1 MYVCLIMLFNIP
13 FIQRQ
18 IGSWTADALS
28 EQLNTNVSIGNIQI
42 GLPNRIIIDD
52 LCIDDQ
58 QGNQAIKADRLAA
71 TVDILPLSRGKISI
85 SSTQLFGLTAI
96 INRPTPDQP
105 TNCQF
110 LLDAFKSDT
119 TDTKKSNIDLRLG
132 SLIVR
137 RGHIA
142 YDVMS
147 EPATTTL
154 TPNHLDIKDIDL
166 TLSLK
171 ALNADSI
178 DLTIKRLNAIESHS
192 NLSLHK
198 LQAHINANNSYAL
211 LTKLETQVMQSELK
225 FDTLEIHYPDY
236 EKDHTFAFRTSQVQ
250 ATLLASD
257 IKPFT
262 TKEINFDSPI
272 HIEAIIDGTDNRINT
287 TPLHIYTDNE
297 NIRADIQATLL
308 DWQESHPDI
317 SADIMISID
326 DEGKQQ
332 CMNLADI
339 DTQTS
344 DIIMRL
350 GQLDYTGKVDITSQ
364 QQSTSGILT
373 TGAGTIDIDIT
384 NYSDINRL
392 DATINT
398 EELNLEQITSNP
410 DFGTT
415 AIMLQADVN
424 TDSKKT
430 AASIINAT
438 LSSFNY
444 KGNQYDHIT
453 ADLQHQNNMVTGE
466 ATVSDDALAVNIA
479 GSYDKHSTNFDGT
492 LDIRGLNP
500 HALNLTD
507 KFPGDVVD
515 VNLHANTHGT
525 NIDNITGLLDIDQL
539 TITTPEQTLALSNT
553 QLKIV
558 EADGMKQLDFS
569 SEFADAH
576 IEGDLHIETIADAF
590 VAQLSQHLPAITGH
604 SAPNTNKFNFTA
616 QIRESDILHHYIN
629 YDYIPTSPINISGH
643 IDAPSSTMLID
654 IDAPSISHNDKQY
667 TGTHISVNN
676 NVDMLSLSASSNQ
689 SDEDNINTRLLFTAD
704 AHDNQ
709 LQTLLNWDETTTNK
723 SNGMIYATTAF
734 TDSLGKIK
742 ADIDLHKSQITIND
756 TLWQVQ
762 PSTVSIFDKQI
773 DCNNIKI
780 SNDNHYIVL
789 NGTISDNPTDSLVV
803 SLNDLE
809 VAYITELIDFHA
821 VRFKGQASGQ
831 AVISN
836 VYDDIHL
843 GADITIHGMHL
854 QEGRLG
860 TGHIRAA
867 WDNDIE
873 GIRINGHIVDNY
885 KQLDRTTDID
895 GFVSPSRNDLDL
907 EISTNNTNA
916 EFLNGFLSSTFS
928 NISGN
933 TNGVIHII
941 GPLNDVNLVG
951 NISADVD
958 MTLRATNVTYHVN
971 PQDSIHLRKYG
982 FDFINTR
989 LSNRKSGTAVVNGTL
1004 AHQNMKNFKY
1014 DFDISM
1020 DNLTIYD
1027 EHEFNSDKFYATVFA
1042 DGTLGIHGSDGHPLR
1057 MTANVTPTRGS
1068 VFAYDAATPDVITS
1082 GNFVTFRDVTPIAT
1096 KNGDATPDS
1105 TSTSTQNN
1113 TTADTPTNNEYQG
1126 DIFMDISLHVN
1137 PDCEIKLRMDNVED
1151 GYMTTYGSGTLLA
1164 HYHNKSPFSLNGIY
1178 QIHGGR
1184 YKLYLQDIIYR
1195 DLDLQDGSN
1204 VVFNGSPFDANIH
1217 LICHHTIPSVPLRD
1231 LTSANT
1237 FSQNSKVKV
1246 ICVMDITGKL
1256 DNMNFAF
1263 DLQLPNV
1270 SDETR
1275 QLVKSLITSEE
1286 EMNMQMIYLLGLQRF
1301 YTNEY
1306 ARANGESGSN
1316 QAVNTLLSSTLSGQI
1331 NQMLSSVIGTNSK
1344 WNFGTGITTGE
1355 QGWNDLDVEGNLSG
1369 SLLNDRL
1376 LINGNFGYR
1385 DNALTNSSNFIGDFD
1400 VRWRL
1405 SETGNTYIKAYNQTN
1420 DRYFTK
1426 ATLNTQGIG
1435 ITYQRNF
1442 DSWKALFRRKM
1453 KEEAEKK
1460 KK

>member
-1 MYVCLIMLFNIP
+1 MYVCLIMLVNIP
-13 FIQRQ
+13 AIQKI
-18 IGSWTADALS
+18 IGGWTADVLS
-28 EQLNTNVSIGNIQI
+28 EKIHTGVSIGKVDL
-42 GLPNRIIIDD
+42 GLLNRIIIDD
-52 LCIDDQ
+52 IDIKDQ
-58 QGNQAIKADRLAA
+58 EGNTMLKADRMAVKIEL
-71 TVDILPLSRGKISI
+71 LPLLNGTVRITN
-85 SSTQLFGLTAI
+85 TQLFGLTAHLTRKTTEAKPNYQFI
-96 INRPTPDQP
+96 IDALSSDDTNDNTKPIDMRINSFVMRRGNITYDVLSEPVTEVFDINHLNITNINTTLSVKVFNADSLDLTLKRLNLKEQNSGLTLHNMQTKITANRMEAYIAPLHIKLQESEVSIDTMNVQYPTYHDDKAFMFYANNMEATVIPSNFNAFLAQPLNISTPLHLQANLDGTEDELNIANINISTPNQEFEADMEGTIKRWQTSSPDIHSFMELIVSNQGKTILNNALN
-105 TNCQF
+105 TNKPVPDIIAN
-110 LLDAFKSDT
+110 LGLMHYSGLIDKS
-119 TDTKKSNIDLRLG
+119 G
-132 SLIVR
+132 SLMQASGQLETETGNV
-137 RGHIA
+137 
-142 YDVMS
+142 
-147 EPATTTL
+147 
-154 TPNHLDIKDIDL
+154 DIDL
-166 TLSLK
+166 AFNNSHTITGVITSNEFNLEALTRNDDFGNISFTVNIDGDISDSHNPMGTIAGTLADVEYKNYQYKEISFTATRTGGIINTQVDVNDNNAML
-171 ALNADSI
+171 ALNGTYD
-178 DLTIKRLNAIESHS
+178 E
-192 NLSLHK
+192 
-198 LQAHINANNSYAL
+198 QNS
-211 LTKLETQVMQSELK
+211 
-225 FDTLEIHYPDY
+225 
-236 EKDHTFAFRTSQVQ
+236 
-250 ATLLASD
+250 
-257 IKPFT
+257 
-262 TKEINFDSPI
+262 
-272 HIEAIIDGTDNRINT
+272 RISGV
-287 TPLHIYTDNE
+287 
-297 NIRADIQATLL
+297 ADIQ
-308 DWQESHPDI
+308 
-317 SADIMISID
+317 
-326 DEGKQQ
+326 G
-332 CMNLADI
+332 
-339 DTQTS
+339 
-344 DIIMRL
+344 
-350 GQLDYTGKVDITSQ
+350 
-364 QQSTSGILT
+364 
-373 TGAGTIDIDIT
+373 
-384 NYSDINRL
+384 
-392 DATINT
+392 
-398 EELNLEQITSNP
+398 
-410 DFGTT
+410 F
-415 AIMLQADVN
+415 
-424 TDSKKT
+424 
-430 AASIINAT
+430 
-438 LSSFNY
+438 
-444 KGNQYDHIT
+444 
-453 ADLQHQNNMVTGE
+453 
-466 ATVSDDALAVNIA
+466 
-479 GSYDKHSTNFDGT
+479 
-492 LDIRGLNP
+492 NP

-507 KFPGDVVD
+507 KYADETID
-515 VNLHANTHGT
+515 INLSTDIQGTDINNVTGEINIHTLNLTTPQNTYTLNNTYLDIKQANGLK
-525 NIDNITGLLDIDQL
+525 NITLHSDFADIHMSGNIQLDNI
-539 TITTPEQTLALSNT
+539 
-553 QLKIV
+553 V
-558 EADGMKQLDFS
+558 
-569 SEFADAH
+569 
-576 IEGDLHIETIADAF
+576 DAF
-590 VAQLSQHLPAITGH
+590 QSQISTHLPALL
-604 SAPNTNKFNFTA
+604 PQQYTNKNQFDFEATL
-616 QIRESDILHHYIN
+616 IESDFWHHYIN
-629 YDYIPTSPINISGH
+629 TDYVLSQPIHLAGH
-643 IDAPSSTMLID
+643 INAVADTMLLVIDAPLIT
-654 IDAPSISHNDKQY
+654 NGNRQY
-667 TGTHISVNN
+667 LNTHIVSTNGLH
-676 NVDMLSLSASSNQ
+676 MLSMSGTTSMTDTQGSRHIL
-689 SDEDNINTRLLFTAD
+689 ITAD
-704 AHDNQ
+704 AHNNQ
-709 LQTLLNWDETTTNK
+709 LQTLVNWEDQADGQ

-734 TDSLGKIK
+734 VDSLGKVK
-742 ADIDLHKSQITIND
+742 TDISLHKSQITIND
-756 TLWQVQ
+756 TVWYVN
-762 PSTVSIFDKQI
+762 PSNISIYGKQI
-773 DCNNIKI
+773 CCNNVKVYNENQYLIA
-780 SNDNHYIVL
+780 
-789 NGTISDNPTDSLVV
+789 NGRLSDSAADSLVIEM
-803 SLNDLE
+803 NDLQVE
-809 VAYITELIDFHA
+809 YITDIIDFHA
-821 VRFKGQASGQ
+821 VRFKGEASGR

-836 VYDDIHL
+836 IYSDL
-843 GADITIHGMHL
+843 NLNADLVVNGMHL

-860 TGHIRAA
+860 TGHIHAA
-867 WDNDIE
+867 WDNDID
-873 GIRINGHIVDNY
+873 GIKISGHIVDNY
-885 KQLDRTTDID
+885 KQLDRITDVD

-907 EISTNNTNA
+907 EITTHNTNA

-933 TNGVIHII
+933 TNGVLHII

-1042 DGTLGIHGSDGHPLR
+1042 DGTLAIHGSDGHPLR
-1057 MTANVTPTRGS
+1057 MTADVTPTRGS
-1068 VFAYDAATPDVITS
+1068 VFAYDAATPDAITS
-1082 GNFVTFRDVTPIAT
+1082 GNFVTFRDVTPVAT
-1096 KNGDATPDS
+1096 TNDVAGSDPSPASTPTATVS
-1105 TSTSTQNN
+1105 N
-1113 TTADTPTNNEYQG
+1113 TTDDYEYQG

-1184 YKLYLQDIIYR
+1184 YRLYLQDIIFR

-1231 LTSANT
+1231 LTSSNT

-1286 EMNMQMIYLLGLQRF
+1286 EMNMQMIYLLGFQRF

-1442 DSWKALFRRKM
+1442 DSWKALLRRKM
-1453 KEEAEKK
+1453 KEETDKNKK
-1460 KK
+1460 